1 MHNNRNARS
10 NGTERSTEKKPGEMR
25 KRINYVRCLQWDL
38 AVSLE
43 NNQRAKHP
51 IVMRLPQSKASGCT
65 QGSSP
70 EGQREDL
77 QEGRGS
83 ISGKKHVQ
91 GVPPLVPWQWE
102 GVPSWYPSSWRV
114 CPLGIWAVGRRA
126 LLVPRQWEV
135 VHALLVPRQW
145 EGVPSWYFSSGSCCL
160 RLQMSVN
167 QSANEQR

>member
-1 MHNNRNARS
+1 MHSNWIARS
-10 NGTERSTEKKPGEMR
+10 NGTERPTEKKLGEMR
-25 KRINYVRCLQWDL
+25 KGINYVRCLQRDF

-70 EGQREDL
+70 EDRREDS

-91 GVPPLVPWQWE
+91 GVPSY
-102 GVPSWYPSSWRV
+102 SWYPGSESV
-114 CPLGIWAVGRRA
+114 CPPGTPAVGGCA
-126 LLVPRQWEV
+126 LLV
-135 VHALLVPRQW
+135 
-145 EGVPSWYFSSGSCCL
+145 SG
-160 RLQMSVN
+160 Q
-167 QSANEQR
+167 

>member
-1 MHNNRNARS
+1 
-10 NGTERSTEKKPGEMR
+10 MR
-25 KRINYVRCLQWDL
+25 KGINYVRCLQRDL

-43 NNQRAKHP
+43 NNQSQAPHCDA
-51 IVMRLPQSKASGCT
+51 VT
-65 QGSSP
+65 T
-70 EGQREDL
+70 E
-77 QEGRGS
+77 
-83 ISGKKHVQ
+83 Q
-91 GVPPLVPWQWE
+91 GVRVYTGIISRGPKRGFTGREGKHLWKETCAGCAPLVPWQWE
-102 GVPSWYPSSWRV
+102 GVPSWYPSSWKV
-114 CPLGIWAVGRRA
+114 CPLGTWAVGRCA